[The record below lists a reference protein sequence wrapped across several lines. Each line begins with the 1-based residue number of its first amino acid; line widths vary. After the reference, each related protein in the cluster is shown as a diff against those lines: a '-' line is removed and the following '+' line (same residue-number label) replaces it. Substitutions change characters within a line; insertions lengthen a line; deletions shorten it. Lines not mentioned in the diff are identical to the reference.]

1 MLGSVSCRS
10 VAAEESNVSRV
21 LESSAGHSL
30 IVHPVVK
37 DFQEVDVSHKAL

>member
-10 VAAEESNVSRV
+10 VAAEESNVRV
-21 LESSAGHSL
+21 SESSTGCSL

-37 DFQEVDVSHKAL
+37 DFQGVDVSHKAL